1 MHSAHLMLNSLVF
14 SGLGLIYLFFCC
26 LQASCSAINE
36 YLQGP
41 LGQYLLNVSTAAEQ
55 CSKEL
60 CKSHGRC
67 LRKIP
72 DNDVYLH
79 LSPSTHSITGQGGRL
94 KVTGVPGQ
102 AELARFHTHFQ
113 CQCYSGYRGEAC
125 AQKEKGQNKASSVFG
140 TWPLCLLLPLGLL
153 TLLH

>member
-1 MHSAHLMLNSLVF
+1 MLND
-14 SGLGLIYLFFCC
+14 
-26 LQASCSAINE
+26 

-41 LGQYLLNVSTAAEQ
+41 LGRYLLNVSTAAEQ
-55 CSKEL
+55 CSL
-60 CKSHGRC
+60 AVCKSHGRC
-67 LRKIP
+67 QRKIP

-79 LSPSTHSITGQGGRL
+79 LSPLTHSITSQGGQL
-94 KVTGVPGQ
+94 KVTGKPDQ
-102 AELARFHTHFQ
+102 DELALFRTHFQ

-125 AQKEKGQNKASSVFG
+125 AQKEKGQNKAPSVLG